1 MLNDFFFF
9 LHSVFIFSLP
19 LHEKESTEKLHEV
32 NSSQRCLTYVKEMK
46 LRFQAVIN
54 EV

>member
-1 MLNDFFFF
+1 MIFFFF
-9 LHSVFIFSLP
+9 IQYLYSVSLYT
-19 LHEKESTEKLHEV
+19 KKKSTEKLHEV